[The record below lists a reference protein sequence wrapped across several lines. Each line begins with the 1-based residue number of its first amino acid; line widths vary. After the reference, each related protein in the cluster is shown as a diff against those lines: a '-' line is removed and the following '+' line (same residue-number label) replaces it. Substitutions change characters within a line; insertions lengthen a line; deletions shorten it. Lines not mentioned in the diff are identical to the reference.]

1 MKSHQGLICISDRR
15 GTSTRK
21 GTSPVGICPQSCPHS
36 YIQADNQ
43 ETVLAP
49 RVLSL
54 TLQIKKKTDPGSL
67 DGVAMSTFRSLQ
79 RETLLRYFLLK
90 SHPQLMPTSHPL
102 PPMCVL
108 SLYRVAGLPVL
119 PHWCEHLMS
128 DPHQNLI
135 LGVPG
140 GWGHLFLHLNSA
152 SRNTALEG
160 VTKFQG
166 EAKTSE
172 VEVKRRTVGLEKLGS
187 EQRFKQAFHQ
197 TQPPRFI
204 CLLHT
209 QTPSP
214 SGGIRR

>member
-1 MKSHQGLICISDRR
+1 MSTQLHTGRQSRNCAGTQSAFSHFTD
-15 GTSTRK
+15 
-21 GTSPVGICPQSCPHS
+21 
-36 YIQADNQ
+36 
-43 ETVLAP
+43 
-49 RVLSL
+49 
-54 TLQIKKKTDPGSL
+54 KKKKIDPGSL

-119 PHWCEHLMS
+119 PHWCAHLMS

-152 SRNTALEG
+152 SRDTALEG

-172 VEVKRRTVGLEKLGS
+172 VEVKRRTVGLEKLGG
-187 EQRFKQAFHQ
+187 EQRFRQAFHQ